1 METSTE
7 KGPEMEP
14 LVLRERQGA
23 VEIVTINRPR
33 VHNCIDAETAR
44 ELNDL
49 FDELEGDEEVR
60 VVILRGAGPSFSTG
74 LDLKALARQGPALI
88 AKVIFE
94 KTGWAGIGKRFFPKP
109 LIAAVHGYA
118 LAGGLEL
125 ALSCDFIIAA
135 EDAKLGFN
143 EATLGPIAD
152 AGGCF
157 RLPKWVPLPLAREML
172 MTGRPISAQRAYEAG
187 LVNHVVPR
195 EQLTPATLEIA
206 QTIATNSIVSMSIMK
221 RLIAE
226 TLDRPEDE
234 AWTINDRYMRQSME
248 TAAFMEGP
256 TAFAERRRPE
266 FSGR

>member
-1 METSTE
+1 MDQ
-7 KGPEMEP
+7 
-14 LVLRERQGA
+14 LVVRDRRDA

-33 VHNCIDAETAR
+33 VHNCIDGETALAVK
-44 ELNDL
+44 EA
-49 FDELEGDEEVR
+49 FDELERDDEVR
-60 VVILRGAGPSFSTG
+60 VVILTGAGPSFSSG
-74 LDLKALARQGPALI
+74 LDLKRLAREGPGLI

-94 KTGWAGIGKRFFPKP
+94 ETGWAGLGKRFFPKP
-109 LIAAVHGYA
+109 LIAAVHGHA

-125 ALSCDFIIAA
+125 PLSCDFIVASD
-135 EDAKLGFN
+135 DAKLGFN

-172 MTGRPISAQRAYEAG
+172 MTGTPIDARRAFEVG

-195 EQLTPATLEIA
+195 GQLMATALEIA
-206 QTIATNSIVSMSIMK
+206 HAIARNSTVSMAIMK

-226 TLDRPEDE
+226 TQDRPEKD
-234 AWTINDRYMRQSME
+234 AWEINDGYMRQSME
-248 TAAFMEGP
+248 TEAFMEGP
-256 TAFAERRRPE
+256 RAFAERRRPD